1 MNLPIRALYEISA
14 FSRPAS
20 RPDWRTCKSVEAR
33 MIREYERRKRA
44 EYDLEELMIRFRP
57 LRLVMPNV
65 EIEERALMEAI
76 PLRPL
81 RGIGGG
87 GNGD

>member
-1 MNLPIRALYEISA
+1 
-14 FSRPAS
+14 
-20 RPDWRTCKSVEAR
+20 
-33 MIREYERRKRA
+33 MIREYERRKKAA
-44 EYDLEELMIRFRP
+44 EYDWEELVFGFRP
-57 LRLVMPNV
+57 LCLVMPNV